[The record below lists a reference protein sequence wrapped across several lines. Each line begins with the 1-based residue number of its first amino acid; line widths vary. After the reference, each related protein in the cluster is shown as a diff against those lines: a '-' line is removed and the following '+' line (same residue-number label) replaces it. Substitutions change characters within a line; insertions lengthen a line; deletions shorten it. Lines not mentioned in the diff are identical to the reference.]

1 MKQLEGLAT
10 MCIEEGDHLLI
21 LLLVVLSPVFA
32 CGCWYLLVT
41 SNPIASN
48 K

>member
-10 MCIEEGDHLLI
+10 MCIEEGDHLLV
-21 LLLVVLSPVFA
+21 LLVVVLSPVFA
-32 CGCWYLLVT
+32 CWYLVT
-41 SNPIASN
+41 PNLIASN

>member
-1 MKQLEGLAT
+1 MKQLEGPAT
-10 MCIEEGDHLLI
+10 MCIEEGAHLLI

-32 CGCWYLLVT
+32 FCWYLVT
-41 SNPIASN
+41 PNPIASN